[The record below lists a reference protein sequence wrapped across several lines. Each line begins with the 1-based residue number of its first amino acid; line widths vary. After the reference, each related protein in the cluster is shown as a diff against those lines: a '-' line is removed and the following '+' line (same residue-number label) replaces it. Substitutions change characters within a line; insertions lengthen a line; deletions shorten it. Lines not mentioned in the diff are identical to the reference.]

1 MIPADL
7 LALLRCPITRQPL
20 SWASPE
26 LLAVVNARAANLD
39 VGKTDALDAALV
51 RADGA
56 VLYPVL
62 GGIPVLLAEQAI
74 PL

>member
-20 SWASPE
+20 TWASPE
-26 LLAVVNARAANLD
+26 LLAQARTRMANP
-39 VGKTDALDAALV
+39 GPGEPEALEAALV
-51 RADGA
+51 REDGA

-74 PL
+74 HL